1 MLNPSVFKVLT
12 PGTTNFE
19 PRSWNFGC
27 FFKDPVWGGHL
38 LAPLGPPWGAFGPPW
53 GAFGQPWGHLWAPLG
68 PPLGAFGLPWGP
80 FGRPWGVLWKPSVS
94 FWRPSRSPGATAA
107 VAMAPFE
114 PLEAL
119 ESPKRPKKTIPNVG
133 FHILGVVEGGPPRK
147 IDKSC
152 VRD

>member
-1 MLNPSVFKVLT
+1 MSR
-12 PGTTNFE
+12 G
-19 PRSWNFGC
+19 
-27 FFKDPVWGGHL
+27 
-38 LAPLGPPWGAFGPPW
+38 LGILGAFLKTLFGEGTFWRPWDHLGGPW
-53 GAFGQPWGHLWAPLG
+53 AGLGRPWGHLWAPLG

-133 FHILGVVEGGPPRK
+133 FHILGVVEGGPLRK
-147 IDKSC
+147 DGKSC
-152 VRD
+152 VRDQDPLPSRLTGVSKNPQ